1 MRHAASAHARC
12 DARRLACSSAA
23 SLQAHTV
30 CVGQPPAARALAR
43 ARALLRGRGE
53 GRSASRSH
61 RAVPGAV
68 PRLST
73 PSCAGGAPLEPTG
86 HGAERPGALHRAEL
100 APPGPGPREWCGG
113 TWRGTLRRRARVDL
127 CHTPR
132 SVRIARSRTV
142 QTVPS
147 FLLFRRL
154 LLSVGPPTAIPSLYY
169 KCATGFQLTIL
180 AFRVFCFFLQ

>member
-1 MRHAASAHARC
+1 MRRGPGVMRHAASAHARC

-86 HGAERPGALHRAEL
+86 HGAERPGALRRAEL
-100 APPGPGPREWCGG
+100 ARDPGPGMV
-113 TWRGTLRRRARVDL
+113 WRYLEG
-127 CHTPR
+127 H
-132 SVRIARSRTV
+132 S
-142 QTVPS
+142 
-147 FLLFRRL
+147 
-154 LLSVGPPTAIPSLYY
+154 PPTGQGRPVPYPEKRAY
-169 KCATGFQLTIL
+169 CAQSYCSKR
-180 AFRVFCFFLQ
+180 ASFC